1 MVVYSVGT
9 TKDEE
14 CVECEKCGVLQC
26 QEECKTNVSAHFTV
40 KTIVGEKLKFTLT
53 MNIYSITE

>member
-9 TKDEE
+9 TEDEE

-26 QEECKTNVSAHFTV
+26 QEE
-40 KTIVGEKLKFTLT
+40 FTLT